1 LAKIY
6 RRSHSKST
14 KNQIHYRKKSK
25 FFGWTNKY
33 AKKPIMNTEPT
44 LFYIIIGILVALL
57 ILSSYIIR
65 NLLVKTEQYEDVT
78 QNQVKYLQNISDLIG
93 ESKQHLQTLDEKGV
107 FQSDD
112 EVGEFFNQM
121 KEVQEQ
127 LNNYMLPQNY
137 GKEKSES

>member
-1 LAKIY
+1 MTI
-6 RRSHSKST
+6 
-14 KNQIHYRKKSK
+14 N
-25 FFGWTNKY
+25 
-33 AKKPIMNTEPT
+33 PT

-57 ILSSYIIR
+57 VISSYIIR

-78 QNQVKYLQNISDLIG
+78 QDQVKYLQNISNIIG
-93 ESKQHLQTLDEKGV
+93 ESKQHLQNLDDKGV

-127 LNNYMLPQNY
+127 LNNYMLPKNY
-137 GKEKSES
+137 GEKTSES

>member
-1 LAKIY
+1 MTI
-6 RRSHSKST
+6 
-14 KNQIHYRKKSK
+14 N
-25 FFGWTNKY
+25 
-33 AKKPIMNTEPT
+33 PT

-57 ILSSYIIR
+57 VISSYIIR

-78 QNQVKYLQNISDLIG
+78 QDQVKYLQNISNIIG
-93 ESKQHLQTLDEKGV
+93 ESKRHLQNLDDKEV

-127 LNNYMLPQNY
+127 LNDYMLPQNY
-137 GKEKSES
+137 GKETSES